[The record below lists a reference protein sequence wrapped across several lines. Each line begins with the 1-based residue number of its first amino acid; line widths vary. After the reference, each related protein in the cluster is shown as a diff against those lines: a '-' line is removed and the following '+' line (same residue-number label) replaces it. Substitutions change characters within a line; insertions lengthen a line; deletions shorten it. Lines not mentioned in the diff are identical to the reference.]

1 MSKNNYNIEH
11 EIIGNKQL
19 ENYSANT
26 NVFMLM
32 SNNNSKTIEEHSK
45 MPQPIPP
52 NLVCGL
58 ETFAIIL

>member
-26 NVFMLM
+26 NVFMRM
-32 SNNNSKTIEEHSK
+32 SNNNSKTIEEHSN

-52 NLVCGL
+52 NSVCGL
-58 ETFAIIL
+58 ETFVIIS